1 MPYSKKNGLFEERV
15 DSRVGFILEIFKPSV
30 YFLKKGLSGKFKIL
44 SSESEDVFKSIRGLR

>member
-1 MPYSKKNGLFEERV
+1 MFEERV

-44 SSESEDVFKSIRGLR
+44 SSKSGDVFKSIRGLR